1 MHKLKPKNRNRR
13 ADGERALSVSI
24 VRFSEEAARQLV
36 DIIGRKRRKPA
47 RQDEAG
53 DRDGHAAARENRA
66 RVVAALR
73 KLHDRVGLSVPK
85 AVRRLRVN
93 PTWRALMKGVAD
105 RSWASYY
112 YEK

>member
-1 MHKLKPKNRNRR
+1 MHKLKSNKRNR
-13 ADGERALSVSI
+13 ANGERVLSVSI
-24 VRFSEEAARQLV
+24 VRFGEEAARQLE
-36 DIIGRKRRKPA
+36 DALGRKRRKPA
-47 RQDEAG
+47 RHDEAG
-53 DRDGHAAARENRA
+53 GRDDHTAARANRA
-66 RVVAALR
+66 RVVAAIR

-93 PTWRALMKGVAD
+93 PTWRARMKGVAD